1 MTAQLLKDTVNY
13 EKLVGEGKGQTMV
26 AQDLVLSDRS
36 PEIGKVLSIDGK
48 VNIISTETSE
58 ERVIVDGKVTVD
70 IFYSSLDDSKGIY
83 KLSSTN
89 NFTQNINLPQSDQD
103 MKSVTNAE
111 IEHIEYEIVSN
122 RKIKVNSIINLESTV
137 YNKESLEIV
146 VDMKGE
152 DIQLL
157 RDNIEFAEYQGE
169 DKIQSIVKINIDIPQ
184 EKDEVS
190 SILKSDINIHRKE
203 ITNTEDGIKINAS
216 GTIRLMYD
224 TSNEDIHTVDEEFSF
239 ETEINGVEI
248 KNNSKHNVSF
258 KVIDV
263 YESVSENDEGERRKV
278 EIEAVVDSCVK
289 SYNTKNLQS
298 IVDAY
303 SPDEGYELEKIN
315 IKSLS
320 FYGEASDSQTIKERI
335 NIEDEDETINQIKY
349 INLKPIVT
357 ETKVIDDKVIAEG
370 ILETNILYLAEGE
383 KGCIANLEEQIPFKT
398 SIEIEGSKIDMIPII
413 DVNIEHIS
421 FDKISSKEVDLKII
435 LNASA
440 KLLQKKTFELI
451 KNVVE
456 VDVSEN
462 IKNMPTFVI
471 YCIQRDD
478 SLWKVAKRYATT
490 IEDIVNINSIENPEN
505 IAIGT
510 KIIIP
515 KKTFVY

>member
-36 PEIGKVLSIDGK
+36 PEIGKVLSIDGR

-58 ERVIVDGKVTVD
+58 ERVIVDGKVTID
-70 IFYSSLDDSKGIY
+70 IFYSSLDDSRGIY

-137 YNKESLEIV
+137 YNRESLEIV

-169 DKIQSIVKINIDIPQ
+169 DKTQSIVKINIDIPQ

-203 ITNTEDGIKINAS
+203 ITNTEDGIKINVS
-216 GTIRLMYD
+216 GTVRLMYD
-224 TSNEDIHTVDEEFSF
+224 TSSEDIHTIDEEFAF
-239 ETEINGVEI
+239 ETEINTIES

-263 YESVSENDEGERRKV
+263 YESISENDEGERRKV
-278 EIEAVVDSCVK
+278 EIEAVVDCYIK
-289 SYNTKNLQS
+289 SYNTRNLQS
-298 IVDAY
+298 ILDAY
-303 SPDEGYELEKIN
+303 SPDEGYELEKTN
-315 IKSLS
+315 VKCLS
-320 FYGEASDSQTIKERI
+320 FFGEASDSKTIKERI
-335 NIEDEDETINQIKY
+335 NVEDESETINQIKY

-370 ILETNILYLAEGE
+370 ILEANILYLAEGE
-383 KGCIANLEEQIPFKT
+383 KGGISNLEEQVPFKT

-456 VDVSEN
+456 VDVSES

-471 YCIQRDD
+471 YCIQKDD
-478 SLWKVAKRYATT
+478 NLWKIAKRYATT